1 MFWRKTKW
9 SKNPGCFERHLQRR
23 DGNVLFPLERRSVT
37 NKAIEEARER
47 DRLEQEKFQEKIKA
61 LTSQL
66 QSLRQM
72 PVDQVS
78 RLLQNI
84 QSLIEEAAS
93 IGGEVL
99 NKIPNPE
106 TIEDSLIQ
114 QLNSVIPEGKEL
126 LEKAKSLSAMERIPY
141 LAQMKRKDTPILETE
156 EVPTLLSENF
166 ATISVVGYISRS
178 FPDFKPSEADIK
190 RHLDEAVRQGFDKSS
205 AQKILKAWNGM
216 KWNEMK

>member
-1 MFWRKTKW
+1 MFWKKTKW

-47 DRLEQEKFQEKIKA
+47 DRLEQETFQKKINA
-61 LTSQL
+61 LASQL
-66 QSLRQM
+66 QSSKQM

-78 RLLQNI
+78 PLLQNI
-84 QSLIEEAAS
+84 QSLIEDAAL
-93 IGGEVL
+93 IGGEAL
-99 NKIPNPE
+99 NQIPNLE

-114 QLNSVIPEGKEL
+114 QLNSAIPEGEEI
-126 LEKAKSLSAMERIPY
+126 LEQARSLSAMERIPY

-156 EVPTLLSENF
+156 EVPTLLSEIF
-166 ATISVVGYISRS
+166 ATISAVGYISRK

-190 RHLDEAVRQGFDKSS
+190 KHLDEAVRQGFDKGT
-205 AQKILKAWNGM
+205 AHKILKAWNGM
-216 KWNEMK
+216 K